1 MCSAGFFQ
9 PRRREV
15 PPRPLCREHAKA
27 WAGEGPPGAQSCWRG
42 PLVLSPAFRP
52 LLTAPH
58 PRGPHSHSGHPHASW
73 RKVGGRAARRLLREA
88 RTSFPG
94 RRAWKDGEA
103 GFKAGPPGTSA
114 LGARGQLWGIVLEG
128 AGREGRQRV
137 EESGLSVPPPSLP
150 LSFSFCLS
158 SCLFLSLPPLP
169 PANPWLKRSHLTS

>member
-128 AGREGRQRV
+128 AGREGDRGWRNRA
-137 EESGLSVPPPSLP
+137 SLCLLP
-150 LSFSFCLS
+150 LFLFLFPSVSLLASFCLS
-158 SCLFLSLPPLP
+158 PPSP
-169 PANPWLKRSHLTS
+169 PPTPG